1 MGEVQESSM
10 WDNLMSGA
18 GSVIVSPVADIY
30 SLMPDSLLF
39 GSLVLY
45 FLTQNLSFGVF
56 AIFIFETVCSH
67 RILSWLF
74 SQSVGP
80 SRSVTDI
87 KCRAGY
93 KTPQFNADRIFS
105 HDQYPSY
112 GVFSITSIATYL
124 GLSTSEFSQT
134 LNEMGSDW
142 KSRTTVAYVFIMLVV
157 SAFVIIRM
165 QSCQDS
171 LGEVIIAMFS
181 AVILGSIWFY
191 VNKSL
196 FGVESINFLGL
207 PYLVSKE
214 SQGSPIYV
222 CAPNSST

>member
-1 MGEVQESSM
+1 MTEVQENGI
-10 WDNLMSGA
+10 WNNLMSGVNSFIA
-18 GSVIVSPVADIY
+18 SPVSEIY

-39 GSLVLY
+39 GALVLY

-56 AIFIFETVCSH
+56 AIFIFETVFSH

-93 KTPQFNADRIFS
+93 KIPQFNAERIFS

-124 GLSTSEFSQT
+124 GLSTSEFSKT
-134 LNEMGSDW
+134 LNEMGSEW
-142 KSRTTVAYVFIMLVV
+142 KSRSIVSYVFILLVV
-157 SAFVIIRM
+157 SAFIIIRM
-165 QSCQDS
+165 
-171 LGEVIIAMFS
+171 
-181 AVILGSIWFY
+181 
-191 VNKSL
+191 
-196 FGVESINFLGL
+196 
-207 PYLVSKE
+207 
-214 SQGSPIYV
+214 
-222 CAPNSST
+222 